1 MRRRTFLRAAAA
13 IPVALLSGCAVYDDG
28 YYVGDV
34 GYAPVPNPHPHPVP
48 PPPPPRPRPAPPPPP
63 RPAPQPPS
71 PAPPPHF
78 AGPGPRPG
86 FRPAPPP
93 RGSADD
99 ASDRRS
105 APDRTWKTG
114 TGFTES
120 SRTPRRSR
128 NGSPPGAWSSSGSRT
143 SRPAPR
149 PAPNGPHGPGEPP
162 PGFPR

>member
-63 RPAPQPPS
+63 RPAPQPPR

-93 RGSADD
+93 
-99 ASDRRS
+99 
-105 APDRTWKTG
+105 
-114 TGFTES
+114 
-120 SRTPRRSR
+120 
-128 NGSPPGAWSSSGSRT
+128 PGPH
-143 SRPAPR
+143 RPADPRMMHRTGGPR
-149 PAPNGPHGPGEPP
+149 PIGPGRPGPGLRNPP
-162 PGFPR
+162 DAPAVPEWVPARGLVLVRVPHLASRASAGTERPSWSR